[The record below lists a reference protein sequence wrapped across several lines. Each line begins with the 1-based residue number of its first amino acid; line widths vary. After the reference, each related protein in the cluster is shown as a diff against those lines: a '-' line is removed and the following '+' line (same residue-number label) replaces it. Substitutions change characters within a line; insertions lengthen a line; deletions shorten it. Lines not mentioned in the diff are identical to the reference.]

1 MTHAH
6 RPVKTPTLM
15 ERLLI
20 ILAVL
25 VCVAAGI
32 AVAAMSMRGRRAP
45 LRMDHELDVDDEPL
59 LLSRVGT
66 PESPIDRSA
75 PVLDAQVLDL
85 EAEAPRQVTGPRP
98 AHPEPM

>member
-1 MTHAH
+1 
-6 RPVKTPTLM
+6 M

-32 AVAAMSMRGRRAP
+32 AALAMAGRGRRPP
-45 LRMDHELDVDDEPL
+45 LRMDHDLDEDDEHL
-59 LLSRVGT
+59 ILGSVGS

-75 PVLDAQVLDL
+75 QVLDAQGPDL
-85 EAEAPRQVTGPRP
+85 GPIEAAPRIEPPPRGR
-98 AHPEPM
+98 PEGAR